1 MAGTLG
7 LGSVLNLAQV
17 WKYDGLTL
25 GNLLYS
31 LPLASGEQQR
41 IATAERVAAASVSDV
56 ERLDVTERQHSSCVT
71 CWIALCI
78 RDAY

>member
-56 ERLDVTERQHSSCVT
+56 ERLDVTERQHSS
-71 CWIALCI
+71 L
-78 RDAY
+78 RDVLDRSVHS